1 MSGTRKVS
9 FATKTMAP
17 NDAFSMMLGMTGQ
30 GEQITLIAVDQL
42 TEYPN
47 QPFKPYTEIKLK
59 ELADDIAE
67 NGILSPIRV
76 RPHNGAYQI
85 LAGHNRR
92 NAAILAGLDK
102 VPCIVKDS
110 DDDSAALI
118 VVNTNLNQREELL
131 PSEKAFA
138 YKMQMEALNQQGK
151 RTDLTSGTMCRK
163 LNSAEKIK
171 ASAGESE
178 RNIRNYIRL
187 THLSS
192 PLLKMVDEKF
202 IPFRSGVNLSY
213 LQNDEQCK
221 LQDFMEENDIQ
232 CVSLKQ
238 SEALKALPALT
249 DDTLKEIFGL
259 TRQSANP
266 AVKIGAATKGIIKKH
281 FQGTSYDDKE
291 ISEIVNTA
299 LKAYFELVIR

>member
-1 MSGTRKVS
+1 MSGARKVS
-9 FATKTMAP
+9 FATKTIAP

-47 QPFKPYTEIKLK
+47 QPFKPYTEIKLQ

-92 NAAILAGLDK
+92 NAAILAGLYK
-102 VPCIVKDS
+102 VPCIVKDA

-138 YKMQMEALNQQGK
+138 YKMQMEALEK
-151 RTDLTSGTMCRK
+151 RGTTSCRT
-163 LNSAEKIK
+163 SAYLSEVT
-171 ASAGESE
+171 GENK
-178 RNIRNYIRL
+178 RQIQRYIRL
-187 THLSS
+187 TYLMPEFLEMLDNKVLS
-192 PLLKMVDEKF
+192 F
-202 IPFRSGVNLSY
+202 IAGVNLSY
-213 LQNDEQCK
+213 HQQAAQRELIQ
-221 LQDFMEENDIQ
+221 FMERHGLQTI
-232 CVSLKQ
+232 SLKQ

-259 TRQSANP
+259 TRKSANP

-281 FQGTSYDDKE
+281 FQGTNYDDKE

>member
-17 NDAFSMMLGMTGQ
+17 NDAFSMMLGMTDQ

-76 RPHNGAYQI
+76 RPHNGVYQI

-92 NAAILAGLDK
+92 NAAVLAGFDK
-102 VPCIVKDS
+102 VPCIVKDA

-138 YKMQMEALNQQGK
+138 YKMQADSLAKVGVHNV
-151 RTDLTSGTMCRK
+151 RTTSE
-163 LNSAEKIK
+163 LAEIND
-171 ASAGESE
+171 ESK
-178 RNIRNYIRL
+178 RNIQYYIRL
-187 THLSS
+187 THLSP
-192 PLLKMVDEKF
+192 PLLKMVDEKL

-232 CVSLKQ
+232 YVSLKQ

-259 TRQSANP
+259 AQKSANP